1 MYKSVHGGDIY
12 SEQNNNIGKNIVDY
26 SANVNPLG
34 LPASVKEAIKN
45 SIKNCVNYPDPLCRK
60 LIEKLAKYLN
70 IKKEYLFISNGA
82 ADVLF
87 KLALT
92 VKPGR
97 AVLLAPTFAD
107 YEKALRT
114 VDCKFTYYELQE
126 EKNFIAGYDLLKK
139 INSRVDLVVIC
150 NPNNPTGKLIDEYL
164 LLEVLEKCCRT
175 GTKLL
180 LDECFMDFV
189 DGDKAYSLCS
199 KLDKYH
205 NLIILKAFT
214 KTYACLLYTSPSPRD
229 CS

>member
-12 SEQNNNIGKNIVDY
+12 SEQNNSLGKNIVDY

-34 LPASVKEAIKN
+34 LPVSVKEAIKN
-45 SIKNCVNYPDPLCRK
+45 SIKNCVNYPDPLCRE

-114 VDCKFTYYELQE
+114 VDCKFTYYEFRKKKTLLQ
-126 EKNFIAGYDLLKK
+126 DM
-139 INSRVDLVVIC
+139 IC
-150 NPNNPTGKLIDEYL
+150 
-164 LLEVLEKCCRT
+164 
-175 GTKLL
+175 
-180 LDECFMDFV
+180 
-189 DGDKAYSLCS
+189 
-199 KLDKYH
+199 
-205 NLIILKAFT
+205 
-214 KTYACLLYTSPSPRD
+214 
-229 CS
+229 